1 VLEDNAYDAAVGLA
15 SDEYQLSNA
24 ELEAIQRVRG
34 SIRADRDGY
43 LVTWLARSIS
53 AHAPRYYA
61 TGSRRWSGSGTSPG
75 NQQPKIFAQ
84 VLIRK
89 STVRGQAVAPGAAQ
103 RSRVQAG

>member
-1 VLEDNAYDAAVGLA
+1 MLEDNAYDAAVGLA

-84 VLIRK
+84 VL
-89 STVRGQAVAPGAAQ
+89 SL
-103 RSRVQAG
+103 